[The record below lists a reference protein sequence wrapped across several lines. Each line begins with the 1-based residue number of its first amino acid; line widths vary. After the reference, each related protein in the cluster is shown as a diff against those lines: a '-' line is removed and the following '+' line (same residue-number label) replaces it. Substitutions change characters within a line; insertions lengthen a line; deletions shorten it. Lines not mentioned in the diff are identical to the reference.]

1 LIKKYIFL
9 LKNLFLLLTNPNL
22 GDTIILYNYLYRI
35 LKGGNYCMKKFYT
48 SPELEVT
55 ELLAED
61 ILTAST
67 DLSDEVEM
75 DGSDLFN

>member
-1 LIKKYIFL
+1 
-9 LKNLFLLLTNPNL
+9 
-22 GDTIILYNYLYRI
+22 
-35 LKGGNYCMKKFYT
+35 MKKFYT

-61 ILTAST
+61 IICAS
-67 DLSDEVEM
+67 LSGTGDEVEM

>member
-1 LIKKYIFL
+1 
-9 LKNLFLLLTNPNL
+9 
-22 GDTIILYNYLYRI
+22 
-35 LKGGNYCMKKFYT
+35 MKKFYT